1 MDTEPF
7 KEDPDFST
15 YSESFNGS
23 ELEPDHDVHETIYT
37 GNDNIKWGSTA
48 LSPAMYR
55 QHNIIHV
62 RARLAGWVT
71 GFEDQWDLF
80 LTFFTAHMVIYICEC
95 TNQRLLDDLLEITN
109 DELLGCVKVW
119 LIAGITE

>member
-1 MDTEPF
+1 MNKHGNHSTKEVAAFLIACDSSDKEEVFDVAKNQFDKDLDNVDTEPF

-62 RARLAGWVT
+62 RARLAG
-71 GFEDQWDLF
+71 
-80 LTFFTAHMVIYICEC
+80 
-95 TNQRLLDDLLEITN
+95 
-109 DELLGCVKVW
+109 
-119 LIAGITE
+119 